1 VAHLNKQAFR
11 ILFMKPAG
19 SLLKSRIKTFFQMKE
34 KNTNKTKSGK
44 AETNLSKK
52 FLLCGKH

>member
-1 VAHLNKQAFR
+1 
-11 ILFMKPAG
+11 MKPAG
-19 SLLKSRIKTFFQMKE
+19 SLLKSRIKSFFQMKE